1 MILELNDYTGYRVM
15 DGFKGSVCDMEKY
28 KQMIILVHVR
38 DEDGRNLVSGKSV
51 QRNHES

>member
-1 MILELNDYTGYRVM
+1 M

-28 KQMIILVHVR
+28 KQMIILVQVR